1 METRC
6 FLRVCLISTETMN
19 YSVLLER
26 WVLRHMP
33 VIVQPELDID
43 EGYGLVS
50 VFYDYRHDENAMEF
64 HYVFKV
70 K

>member
-1 METRC
+1 
-6 FLRVCLISTETMN
+6 MN

-50 VFYDYRHDENAMEF
+50 VFYHYRHDENAMEF